1 MYILGTTDRQMDR
14 LMHWKEGGSCPEL
27 LSICATV
34 KYVLGTISLC
44 AWNNVLKRFGPF

>member
-1 MYILGTTDRQMDR
+1 MYRLGTTDRQMDR
-14 LMHWKEGGSCPEL
+14 LMHWKEGG
-27 LSICATV
+27 SICATV